1 MKWGSFNNMLILQV
15 SNHGLKIWM
24 PSMWVGNKKWF
35 LLSAKLELVT
45 TISFKYKE
53 RKHLLDGLLKNLFGK
68 KKNLLETPRWYPEAL
83 FTVEPILTIF
93 SSELFFV
100 GYNYK
105 YDLLIPMLST
115 NIFIDQTVLGT
126 GEMYDESVKWS
137 LYASRYL
144 PPRSRGKL
152 IKFSALTSGY

>member
-1 MKWGSFNNMLILQV
+1 M
-15 SNHGLKIWM
+15 
-24 PSMWVGNKKWF
+24 
-35 LLSAKLELVT
+35 
-45 TISFKYKE
+45 
-53 RKHLLDGLLKNLFGK
+53 
-68 KKNLLETPRWYPEAL
+68 

-105 YDLLIPMLST
+105 RDLLIPMLLT

-137 LYASRYL
+137 LYASRYS

-152 IKFSALTSGY
+152 MKFSALTSGY